1 MTDIFDRVLHH
12 YGRKGEKL
20 FSINI
25 GAMDGVLF
33 DELIGYTN
41 SYDFKGLYVEPI
53 PYLFERLKNNI
64 GLNRFGSIEE
74 LSNTIKFLI
83 ENEYVTGI
91 NLKIDGGLK

>member
-53 PYLFERLKNNI
+53 PYRPRGN
-64 GLNRFGSIEE
+64 
-74 LSNTIKFLI
+74 
-83 ENEYVTGI
+83 
-91 NLKIDGGLK
+91 